1 MTHVTD
7 TSDEDSDQN
16 KNLYPPLHGH
26 LLELFGHI
34 KFIQKSHVLT
44 HTSNIEL
51 LIQRICYL
59 LSPQAAAAAMVAI
72 LLLISSLAVDQ
83 LSAAMAC
90 S

>member
-1 MTHVTD
+1 MKIQTKIK
-7 TSDEDSDQN
+7 TSS
-16 KNLYPPLHGH
+16 PPAPAFI
-26 LLELFGHI
+26 EAFGHI
-34 KFIQKSHVLT
+34 KCIQKSYVLT
-44 HTSNIEL
+44 HTINTEL
-51 LIQRICYL
+51 PIQRICYL